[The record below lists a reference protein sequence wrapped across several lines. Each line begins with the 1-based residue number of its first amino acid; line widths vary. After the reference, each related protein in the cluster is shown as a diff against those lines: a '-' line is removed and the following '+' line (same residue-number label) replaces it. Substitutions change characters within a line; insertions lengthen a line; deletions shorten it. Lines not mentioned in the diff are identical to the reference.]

1 MQEENIIEAGLV
13 IQKLKKALKIKRD
26 IQLSHVLKIRPN
38 TISTWKKRNTLDYPA
53 VIAVCQEYD
62 LDLNEILL
70 EKRARK
76 SNDLENPAE
85 TKLVS
90 RELQFQ
96 YCMGA
101 GELLDKLPKYNFP
114 FIKGENTRA
123 FQVLSNNMFPM
134 IEENSFVVCEE
145 AKLHEIPDNSLA
157 VIISRTKGLFINR
170 IHRILDKRDVY
181 LLTSE
186 NTFFNNVNMKE
197 EDINEIWLIKAALS
211 YNMNVENK
219 FKFINDS
226 IKIIDRALLDVK
238 NS

>member
-1 MQEENIIEAGLV
+1 MQEENIIDAGLI

-26 IQLSHVLKIRPN
+26 IHLSQILDIRPN

-53 VIAVCQEYD
+53 VIAVCRDYD

-70 EKRARK
+70 EKKSRK
-76 SNDLENPAE
+76 SNDLENPGE

-90 RELQFQ
+90 REMQFQ
-96 YCMGA
+96 YCMA
-101 GELLDKLPKYNFP
+101 PEELLEKLPKYNFP
-114 FIKGENTRA
+114 FIKGDNTRA

-145 AKLHEIPDNSLA
+145 ASLQDIPDNSLT

-170 IHRILDKRDVY
+170 IHRIADKKDVY

-186 NTFFNNVNMKE
+186 NTFFNNVNMKA
-197 EDINEIWLIKAALS
+197 EDIDEVWLIKAALS

-226 IKIIDRALLDVK
+226 IKVIDRALLDFK
-238 NS
+238 SS

>member
-1 MQEENIIEAGLV
+1 MQEENIIDAGLV

-26 IQLSHVLKIRPN
+26 IQLSQILDIRPN

-53 VIAVCQEYD
+53 VIAVCKTYD
-62 LDLNEILL
+62 LDLNDILL
-70 EKRARK
+70 EKRVRK
-76 SNDLENPAE
+76 SSDLDNPGE

-90 RELQFQ
+90 REMQFQ

-101 GELLDKLPKYNFP
+101 DDLVDKLPKYNFP
-114 FIKGENTRA
+114 FIKGDNTRA

-134 IEENSFVVCEE
+134 IEENSFVICEE
-145 AKLHEIPDNSLA
+145 TSLHEIPDNSLA

-170 IHRILDKRDVY
+170 IQRIAEKRDMY

-186 NTFFNNVNMKE
+186 NTFFNEVNMKA
-197 EDINEIWLIKAALS
+197 EDINEIWIIKAALS

-226 IKIIDRALLDVK
+226 IKVIDRALLDFK
-238 NS
+238 SS

>member
-1 MQEENIIEAGLV
+1 MQEENIIDAGLI

-26 IQLSHVLKIRPN
+26 IQLSHVLNIRPN

-53 VIAVCQEYD
+53 VIAVCQAYE

-70 EKRARK
+70 EKRTRK
-76 SNDLENPAE
+76 LNDLENPAE

-96 YCMGA
+96 YCMA
-101 GELLDKLPKYNFP
+101 AEELLEKLPKYNFP

-134 IEENSFVVCEE
+134 IEENSFVICEE
-145 AKLHEIPDNSLA
+145 AKLPEIQDNSLV

-170 IHRILDKRDVY
+170 IHRIADKRDVY

-197 EDINEIWLIKAALS
+197 EDINEIWMIKAALS
-211 YNMNVENK
+211 YNMNIENK

-226 IKIIDRALLDVK
+226 IKVIDRALLDFK
-238 NS
+238 SS